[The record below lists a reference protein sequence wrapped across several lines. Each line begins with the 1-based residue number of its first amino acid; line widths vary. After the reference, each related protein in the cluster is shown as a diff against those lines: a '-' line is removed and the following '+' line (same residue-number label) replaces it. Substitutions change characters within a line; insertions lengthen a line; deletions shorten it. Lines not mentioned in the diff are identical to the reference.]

1 MLRTLAV
8 ALALLPLHAEPDRG
22 AGGRVVDSAGR
33 EVVLRGVNVN
43 ALAEYW
49 KGTRFPTVFGLA
61 ADDPRRMRAIGWNA
75 VRVLVTWSRVE
86 PRPGRYDE
94 AYIRRIKRTV
104 RRLQRQ
110 GIYTIVDM
118 HQDAW
123 GPTLAARPGET
134 CPVGQRALG
143 WDGAPAWATYDDGQP
158 RCVNGPRESSPAVAR
173 AWQSFWADRNGIQR
187 RFAAMWGHLARRL
200 ARSPAVAGY
209 DVLNEPAAFG
219 AGQEAALSRMY
230 ARVLRSIRRGER
242 RGRGFRHLVLFEPS
256 VLFSATGRGAPPR
269 FTRDRNVVYA
279 PHIYTGGFTNGP
291 ITREAFATVQG
302 EARALGGV
310 PVLSGEWGADPD
322 RAGRG
327 GDGYFADHQALQD
340 RYRFGATLWTWRE
353 SCGDPHKVGDFR
365 AGRLPEVWGE
375 WEVDCRDNSIDG
387 PRRALVRELT
397 RGAVRAAPGRL
408 ASVRWDPA
416 KRRLSARGRASRRDG
431 RLVAFVPARRV
442 LARGSGLTR
451 LRVTRSVGGAI
462 VTALPRGGRWS
473 LAARAR

>member
-1 MLRTLAV
+1 MV
-8 ALALLPLHAEPDRG
+8 ARG
-22 AGGRVVDSAGR
+22 A
-33 EVVLRGVNVN
+33 
-43 ALAEYW
+43 
-49 KGTRFPTVFGLA
+49 A
-61 ADDPRRMRAIGWNA
+61 A
-75 VRVLVTWSRVE
+75 
-86 PRPGRYDE
+86 GRYDE
-94 AYIRRIKRTV
+94 AYIRRVRSTV

-123 GPTLAARPGET
+123 GPSLAARVGET
-134 CPVGQRALG
+134 CASGERALG
-143 WDGAPAWATYDDGQP
+143 WDGAPGWATYDDGQP

-291 ITREAFATVQG
+291 ITRDAFAVVRA

-340 RYRFGATLWTWRE
+340 RHRFGATLWTWRE

-387 PRRALVRELT
+387 PRRELVRELT
-397 RGAVRAAPGRL
+397 RGAIRAAPGRL
-408 ASVRWDPA
+408 TAVRWDPA
-416 KRRLSARGRASRRDG
+416 RRRLTARGRASRRDG
-431 RLVAFVPARRV
+431 QLVAFVPDRRMV
-442 LARGSGLTR
+442 AAGRGLTR
-451 LRVTRSVGGAI
+451 LKVTPSVGGAI
-462 VTALPRGGRWS
+462 VTARPRGGRWS